1 MQGLAVGIHRDLIA
15 GRQLF
20 AGIDPV
26 LFDKIQVLL
35 ADVRRERV
43 STGAQVLKASALGF
57 DDPFIGIVVA
67 VEDDAGV
74 LLERLADEGAD
85 VLFEFV
91 LRNGFQD
98 VREAFQLFGEDG
110 VQHGVRA
117 CQRGRGAHHTE
128 FELVAREGKG
138 RCTVA
143 VRIVLLEFRDEL
155 DAGLHFGGLDG
166 FHGLARLDGILQSQE
181 VVPEIDG
188 DDGGRRLVRAETVVV
203 SGARDTGSEE
213 ILVLVDTLDHGGQH
227 DEEDEVV
234 ERVLAGFEQ
243 VDAGIGGDGPVI
255 VFAGTVDAGKR
266 LFMDEA
272 REVVLLRN
280 GLHDLHRQ
288 LVLVGADIGVRVDRR
303 HLVLRRC
310 DFVVLGLRVNTE
322 FPQFHVEVGHEGLDR
337 RLDGAEIVVLHLLAL
352 RGLGAEK
359 GASGSDEVFPL
370 VEEVAVDEE
379 ILLLTADGGT
389 DMLRTGGVSEDVD
402 DAHGLLVDGLD
413 GAEQRSLLVED
424 LSAVGA
430 EDGRDAEGV
439 ILDERRRG
447 RVPGGIAPRLEG
459 GADAA
464 GRERGRIGFGS
475 DELFAGEVHDDL
487 PVAHR
492 SDEAVVLL
500 RGDAGHGLEPV
511 GVVRGT
517 FFYCPGL
524 HGTGDLLRDLRVQR
538 LVVGRRLF
546 QGIIGLVGESLMHDF
561 VREQKAAEDLRYIV
575 HTHLVSSYKKSAVP
589 LRYSAIAVFPRKL
602 YSLWKSLSIIFSSCG
617 RSDGRSVR
625 SSAGCVQR
633 SFRVRAGSSR

>member
-1 MQGLAVGIHRDLIA
+1 MQGLAVGVHRDLVA

-20 AGIDPV
+20 AGVDLV
-26 LFDKIQVLL
+26 LFDEGQVLL
-35 ADVRRERV
+35 ADVSREGVR
-43 STGAQVLKASALGF
+43 TGAQVLEASALRF
-57 DDPFIGIVVA
+57 DDPFVGIVVA

-74 LLERLADEGAD
+74 LFERLADEGTD
-85 VLFEFV
+85 VAFEVV

-98 VREAFQLFGEDG
+98 VCKAFQFLGEDG

-117 CQRGRGAHHTE
+117 RQRGRGAHHTE

-155 DAGLHFGGLDG
+155 DAGLHLGGLDG
-166 FHGLARLDGILQSQE
+166 FHGLTRLDGVFQSQE
-181 VVPEIDG
+181 VVPEVDG

-203 SGARDTGSEE
+203 AGARDTGSEE
-213 ILVLVDTLDHGGQH
+213 ILVLVDALDHGGQH

-234 ERVLAGFEQ
+234 ERVLAGLEQ

-255 VFAGTVDAGKR
+255 VFAGTVDAGKGF
-266 LFMDEA
+266 FMDEA
-272 REVVLLRN
+272 RKVVLLRD

-288 LVLVGADIGVRVDRR
+288 LVLVGADVGIRVDGR
-303 HLVLRRC
+303 HLMLRRR
-310 DFVVLGLRVNTE
+310 DFVVLGLRVDAE
-322 FPQFHVEVGHEGLDR
+322 FPQFHVEVCHEGFDR

-359 GASGSDEVFPL
+359 GASGGDEVFPL

-379 ILLLTADGGT
+379 VLLLAADGGT
-389 DMLRTGGVSEDVD
+389 DMLRTGGVAEDVD
-402 DAHGLLVDGLD
+402 DPHGLLVNGLD
-413 GAEQRSLLVED
+413 GAEQRGLLVED

-439 ILDERRRG
+439 IFDERRRG

-459 GADAA
+459 GADTA
-464 GRERGRIGFGS
+464 GRERGRVGFRT
-475 DELFAGEVHDDL
+475 DELLAGEVHDDL

-500 RGDAGHGLEPV
+500 RGDASHGLEPV

-517 FFYCPGL
+517 FFHRPGL
-524 HGTGDLLRDLRVQR
+524 HGAGDLLRDLRVQR

-546 QGIIGLVGESLMHDF
+546 QSVVGLIGESLMHDF

-575 HTHLVSSYKKSAVP
+575 HTH
-589 LRYSAIAVFPRKL
+589 R
-602 YSLWKSLSIIFSSCG
+602 FSS
-617 RSDGRSVR
+617 
-625 SSAGCVQR
+625 
-633 SFRVRAGSSR
+633 